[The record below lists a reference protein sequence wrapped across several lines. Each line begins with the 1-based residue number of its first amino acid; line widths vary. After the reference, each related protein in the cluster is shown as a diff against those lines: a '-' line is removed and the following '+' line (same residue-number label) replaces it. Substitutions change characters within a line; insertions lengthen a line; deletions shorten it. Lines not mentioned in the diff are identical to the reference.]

1 MSRFNKHD
9 EKKIDIHF
17 CFFGRSTQT
26 NTKNR
31 YSYQPL
37 ITTMAAFSNAQITQI
52 GAQRFQFEAGLCGY
66 SDEEGFVVPDDGSF
80 KEADPHASAFV
91 AETHAAVRDFRGNA
105 DDCPGLT
112 PGQRRQRAALDAIVA
127 REAEPERPY
136 PGCPL
141 TTAEAEQW
149 AAELDASSVDR
160 FSEDYNRWHTL
171 DDHLDYGALL
181 RGIHNIQER
190 GGSARDEER
199 FLNAVT
205 DRWGHPRLT
214 TQR

>member
-1 MSRFNKHD
+1 
-9 EKKIDIHF
+9 
-17 CFFGRSTQT
+17 
-26 NTKNR
+26 
-31 YSYQPL
+31 
-37 ITTMAAFSNAQITQI
+37 MAAFSNAHITHF

-66 SDEEGFVVPDDGSF
+66 SAEEGFVVPDDGSF
-80 KEADPHASAFV
+80 KEAEPDASTFV
-91 AETHAAVRDFRGNA
+91 AETHAAVREFSANTHDR
-105 DDCPGLT
+105 PGLT
-112 PGQRRQRAALDAIVA
+112 PGQRRQRAVLDAIVA
-127 REAEPERPY
+127 REAEPQRPY

-205 DRWGHPRLT
+205 DRWGQPRLT

>member
-1 MSRFNKHD
+1 MSRFNKHE

-37 ITTMAAFSNAQITQI
+37 ITTMAAFSNAQITKI
-52 GAQRFQFEAGLCGY
+52 GAQRFQF
-66 SDEEGFVVPDDGSF
+66 
-80 KEADPHASAFV
+80 
-91 AETHAAVRDFRGNA
+91 
-105 DDCPGLT
+105 
-112 PGQRRQRAALDAIVA
+112 
-127 REAEPERPY
+127 EAEPERPY

-199 FLNAVT
+199 FLNSVT
-205 DRWGHPRLT
+205 DRFNHPRLT
-214 TQR
+214 KQE

>member
-1 MSRFNKHD
+1 MSRFNKHE
-9 EKKIDIHF
+9 EKKIEIHF
-17 CFFGRSTQT
+17 CFFGRSTQA

-31 YSYQPL
+31 YYYQPL
-37 ITTMAAFSNAQITQI
+37 ITTMAAFSNAQITRI
-52 GAQRFQFEAGLCGY
+52 GAQRFKFE
-66 SDEEGFVVPDDGSF
+66 
-80 KEADPHASAFV
+80 
-91 AETHAAVRDFRGNA
+91 T
-105 DDCPGLT
+105 
-112 PGQRRQRAALDAIVA
+112 
-127 REAEPERPY
+127 EPERPY

-149 AAELDASSVDR
+149 AAELDASALDR

-199 FLNAVT
+199 FLNSVT
-205 DRWGHPRLT
+205 DRFNHPRLT
-214 TQR
+214 KQE

>member
-1 MSRFNKHD
+1 
-9 EKKIDIHF
+9 
-17 CFFGRSTQT
+17 
-26 NTKNR
+26 
-31 YSYQPL
+31 
-37 ITTMAAFSNAQITQI
+37 MAAFSNAQITRF

-66 SDEEGFVVPDDGSF
+66 SADEGFVVADDGGF

-91 AETHAAVRDFRGNA
+91 AETHAAVRELSGIA
-105 DDCPGLT
+105 HDCPDLT
-112 PGQRRQRAALDAIVA
+112 AAQRRNRAALAAIVA

-199 FLNAVT
+199 FMNAVT